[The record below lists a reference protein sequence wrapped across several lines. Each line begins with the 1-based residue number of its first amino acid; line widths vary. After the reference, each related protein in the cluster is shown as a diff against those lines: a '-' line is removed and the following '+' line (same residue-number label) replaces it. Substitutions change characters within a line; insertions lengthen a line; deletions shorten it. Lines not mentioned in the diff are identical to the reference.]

1 MNIETLAKRYA
12 KLPAD
17 WKVIPLG
24 DVLTNI
30 IGGGTPSRND
40 LSYWGGDIPW
50 LTVKDMRSRR
60 PVAAQEHITERAVS
74 ESATSIIPPDTVI
87 TATRVGLGKVV
98 RVPYAAAINQ
108 DLKALIAGPDLDKSY
123 LEYWIVSIAAFLES
137 IGSGTTV
144 KGIRLETLR
153 QLPFPLAPLAEQ
165 REIVAE
171 IEKQFSRL
179 DEAVANLQRVKANLK
194 RYKASVLKDAVE
206 GRLVPIEVELARR
219 EGRSFETGEQLLQ
232 RILETRKN
240 EWAGRGKYE
249 EPPAV
254 ETGGLTNLPNGWVWA
269 SAEQLSTFITKGTT
283 PAAERLLDAGIGDV
297 QFLKVYNLTFDGT
310 LNHAYKP
317 AFVSRAT
324 HEGELLRSQVLAG
337 DVLINIVGPP
347 LGQVSVVPPSIA
359 EANMNQAVARFRP
372 IKPLS
377 TKFVAH
383 ALMTESIMAWAIR
396 KAKTTAGQ
404 TNLTLDLC
412 RRLPIPLPPLLEQ
425 VRIVAEVDRR
435 LSLVIGVQAEVDVN
449 LKRAQALKQAT
460 LAKAF
465 EG

>member
-1 MNIETLAKRYA
+1 MLVAEKTSAALSWPLVSFDKVAIAQSDRGQRLKQRDYLAEGSIPVIDQGQALVGGYTDDENA
-12 KLPAD
+12 SFVGDLP
-17 WKVIPLG
+17 VVLFG
-24 DVLTNI
+24 DHT
-30 IGGGTPSRND
+30 
-40 LSYWGGDIPW
+40 
-50 LTVKDMRSRR
+50 
-60 PVAAQEHITERAVS
+60 RAVKLIHHRFAVGADGIKIFRPA
-74 ESATSIIPPDTVI
+74 EGVRAKYLYYWMKSARIPDRGYGRHYQYLRALSVPLPPEEHQDEII
-87 TATRVGLGKVV
+87 
-98 RVPYAAAINQ
+98 
-108 DLKALIAGPDLDKSY
+108 
-123 LEYWIVSIAAFLES
+123 
-137 IGSGTTV
+137 
-144 KGIRLETLR
+144 
-153 QLPFPLAPLAEQ
+153 
-165 REIVAE
+165 AE

-194 RYKASVLKDAVE
+194 RYKASVLRDAVE
-206 GRLVPIEVELARR
+206 GRLVPTEAELARR

-232 RILETRKN
+232 RILETRKR
-240 EWAGRGKYE
+240 EWASRGKYE
-249 EPPAV
+249 EPPAA

-283 PAAERLLDAGIGDV
+283 PAAEKLLDAGIGDV
-297 QFLKVYNLTFDGT
+297 QFLKMYNLTFDGT

-317 AFVSRAT
+317 AFVSRST

-347 LGQVSVVPPSIA
+347 LGQVSVVPPTMDQ
-359 EANMNQAVARFRP
+359 ANMNQAIARFRP

-412 RRLPIPLPPLLEQ
+412 RRLPIPLPPLAEQ
-425 VRIVAEVDRR
+425 ERIVAEVDRR
-435 LSLVIGVQAEVDVN
+435 LSLILGVQAEVDAN
-449 LKRAQALKQAT
+449 LKRAQALRQAM

-465 EG
+465 SASLKGIE